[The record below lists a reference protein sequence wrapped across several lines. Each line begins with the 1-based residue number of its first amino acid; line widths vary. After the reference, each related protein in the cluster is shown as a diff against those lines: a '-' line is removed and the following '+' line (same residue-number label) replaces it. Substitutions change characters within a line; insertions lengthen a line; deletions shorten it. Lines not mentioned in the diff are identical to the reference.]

1 MSSPTCS
8 RVTPST
14 SLSSCCQVRRSP
26 KHEGANASVI
36 LVELHRATLGKD
48 LHLSPSG
55 LSWGFGMMWGTG
67 GRLKEAAGAVG
78 LGILFVP
85 VQISQQVMGERHE
98 QAR

>member
-1 MSSPTCS
+1 M
-8 RVTPST
+8 
-14 SLSSCCQVRRSP
+14 
-26 KHEGANASVI
+26 
-36 LVELHRATLGKD
+36 GKD

-55 LSWGFGMMWGTG
+55 LSRGFGMMWGTG

-85 VQISQQVMGERHE
+85 VQIPQQVMGERHE